1 MLKKIISILTCL
13 ILLQSLPAFS
23 QNYEYYNDQNNEY
36 SDYPVITG
44 IERNIFGNTFQNN
57 NIYQRV
63 NRLEIAV
70 LGTNFPQ
77 EALID
82 RIDRIK
88 NAASAGN
95 SYAYNNPTMQQYM
108 NQSPLSSSWS
118 SMANSFGNNSSYNN
132 QNYSSSQ
139 SASGLQKVL
148 EYALPILNSLAGNN
162 YNNYGYNNYGYS
174 PNYTQDYSGFRNTN
188 YGVGVRILP

>member
-1 MLKKIISILTCL
+1 MFKKILLMLTY
-13 ILLQSLPAFS
+13 LLLVLTLPAFS

-44 IERNIFGNTFQNN
+44 IERNVFGNTFQNN
-57 NIYQRV
+57 NIYKRV

-77 EALID
+77 EALIE

-88 NAASAGN
+88 NAAAGGN
-95 SYAYNNPTMQQYM
+95 SYAYN
-108 NQSPLSSSWS
+108 SPLSSSWQ
-118 SMANSFGNNSSYNN
+118 SMSNSFGNNSSCNN

-139 SASGLQKVL
+139 SISGLQKVL

-162 YNNYGYNNYGYS
+162 YGYNNYGYNPS
-174 PNYTQDYSGFRNTN
+174 YTQDYSGFRNTN
-188 YGVGVRILP
+188 YGVGVKILP

>member
-1 MLKKIISILTCL
+1 MFKKILSILICL
-13 ILLQSLPAFS
+13 IFFQSLPVFS
-23 QNYEYYNDQNNEY
+23 QNNEY
-36 SDYPVITG
+36 RDYPVITG
-44 IERNIFGNTFQNN
+44 IERNIFGSTFQNN

-82 RIDRIK
+82 RIDRLE
-88 NAASAGN
+88 NAVSGGN
-95 SYAYNNPTMQQYM
+95 SYAYNSPSMQQYI
-108 NQSPLSSSWS
+108 NQSPISSSWA
-118 SMANSFGNNSSYNN
+118 SMANSFSNNNSYDNQYYNTS
-132 QNYSSSQ
+132 QNT
-139 SASGLQKVL
+139 SGLQKVL

-162 YNNYGYNNYGYS
+162 YGYNNYGYD
-174 PNYTQDYSGFRNTN
+174 PNYTQNYNGFRNTN

>member
-1 MLKKIISILTCL
+1 MFKKILSILTCL
-13 ILLQSLPAFS
+13 IFVQSFPVFS
-23 QNYEYYNDQNNEY
+23 QNNEY

-44 IERNIFGNTFQNN
+44 IERNVFGSTFQYN
-57 NIYQRV
+57 NIYQRI
-63 NRLEIAV
+63 NRLETAV

-88 NAASAGN
+88 NATAGGN
-95 SYAYNNPTMQQYM
+95 SYAYNSPSMQQYI
-108 NQSPLSSSWS
+108 NQSPLGSSWQS
-118 SMANSFGNNSSYNN
+118 IADSFSDNSSYNN
-132 QNYSSSQ
+132 QYYNTSQ
-139 SASGLQKVL
+139 NTTGLQKVL

-162 YNNYGYNNYGYS
+162 NYYNNSGYNNYGYS